1 MDVEIP
7 VLAGYLNVP
16 TQTGFS
22 LNRISKKKSCSRY
35 CLLFKASRH
44 GIARLEIC
52 ENKDDKNPKIF
63 TLENCVKIT
72 QEPPPANLIQIVKRN
87 GQLTLNTNSDEE
99 LKDWVTALQM
109 VAFCDISGM
118 HAAHGA
124 IEEDNDLYCS
134 SFDGLFIITLIPSEA
149 SIRCNIEPRTYMLQM
164 TPTELQ
170 LKSEDL
176 NVTIA
181 MWPYRFIR
189 KYGYRDGKFTFEA
202 GRKCTTG
209 EGVFTLDHTNP
220 QELFRC
226 MSAKMKS
233 MKKLISG
240 DSLSSIECNENQF
253 SAAAGMEPGSRSP
266 LPPSPSSNP
275 HGGEFEINSTQSCI
289 SLRGFISS
297 NDSLNNFSS
306 NGSINVSL
314 SVPSTQSSQSQS
326 QLQSQSQT
334 QSQLKHIPNKP
345 PRKLPSPLDKLTTTT
360 GTAIGTVAGGASA
373 AAAAA
378 AAAALQ
384 TQCDNNKYK
393 NLVKYEPV
401 AITTSSA
408 SDANSK
414 NSGGGSAVILK
425 PSSPAPELLLHH
437 HHPPDLPLRNESCG
451 GGKLLTVERDYECIE
466 NITDAWKTRGVGD
479 VRHCE
484 RIPSATL
491 SCDTDF
497 VRQRSQA
504 KRKDASNG
512 GNSGTSTPKI
522 IDIDIGEG
530 LGAGCAGGGGGG
542 VLVSPDANYDRLDFL
557 SPNNKTSSGYKTI
570 VNLNLPANRLLRCS
584 PPPPNE
590 YELIASPDTES
601 FRKADDSHLGYGV
614 LRKANNN
621 TANSSN
627 NNNNNNSSNTN
638 NNNLSNNNNNIALP
652 ANNISAD
659 ICLARGVA
667 TPPST
672 PLTATTP
679 TSTSTGIATTTNN
692 KNEAALDH
700 RSYNGLNYTI
710 VSKPKRV

>member
-22 LNRISKKKSCSRY
+22 LNRISKKKACSRY

-44 GIARLEIC
+44 GIARLEMC
-52 ENKDDKNPKIF
+52 ESKEDRNPKIF
-63 TLENCVKIT
+63 TLEKCVKIT
-72 QEPPPANLIQIVKRN
+72 QEPPPDRLIHIVKHHVT
-87 GQLTLNTNSDEE
+87 LTLSTSSEE
-99 LKDWVTALQM
+99 DLKDWITALQT
-109 VAFCDISGM
+109 VAFPDTSPSGGI
-118 HAAHGA
+118 GA

-149 SIRCNIEPRTYMLQM
+149 SIRCCIEPKTYMLQM

-176 NVTIA
+176 GATIA

-220 QELFRC
+220 QEVFRC

-240 DSLSSIECNENQF
+240 DSSLATLECGENQF

-297 NDSLNNFSS
+297 NDSLNNF
-306 NGSINVSL
+306 GAAATPAGGITL
-314 SVPSTQSSQSQS
+314 TVPSANSSSSQANNSS
-326 QLQSQSQT
+326 SS
-334 QSQLKHIPNKP
+334 SSKHIPNKP
-345 PRKLPSPLDKLTTTT
+345 PRKLGGVSPTTSQHCDKYRS
-360 GTAIGTVAGGASA
+360 I
-373 AAAAA
+373 
-378 AAAALQ
+378 
-384 TQCDNNKYK
+384 
-393 NLVKYEPV
+393 VKYEPV
-401 AITTSSA
+401 AITT
-408 SDANSK
+408 
-414 NSGGGSAVILK
+414 I
-425 PSSPAPELLLHH
+425 SSPSAIACDAAKPLESGSSSESPGIIQPSPDDL
-437 HHPPDLPLRNESCG
+437 PPDLPLRNESVAKMG
-451 GGKLLTVERDYECIE
+451 APPPERDYECIE
-466 NITDAWKTRGVGD
+466 NITEAWRTRGVGD

-484 RIPSATL
+484 RMPPIL
-491 SCDTDF
+491 CDNSEF
-497 VRQRSQA
+497 VRQSC
-504 KRKDASNG
+504 
-512 GNSGTSTPKI
+512 TPKI

-530 LGAGCAGGGGGG
+530 ISTSL
-542 VLVSPDANYDRLDFL
+542 SESNYDRLDFL

-570 VNLNLPANRLLRCS
+570 VNVTLPANRGRCS

-614 LRKANNN
+614 LRKAS
-621 TANSSN
+621 TTTT
-627 NNNNNNSSNTN
+627 TN
-638 NNNLSNNNNNIALP
+638 NNNLGISNC
-652 ANNISAD
+652 NIS
-659 ICLARGVA
+659 GGSSNSA
-667 TPPST
+667 TSNKSS
-672 PLTATTP
+672 LETAA
-679 TSTSTGIATTTNN
+679 I
-692 KNEAALDH
+692 DH

>member
-22 LNRISKKKSCSRY
+22 LNRISKKKTCGRY

-44 GIARLEIC
+44 GIARLEIG
-52 ENKDDKNPKIF
+52 ESKDDKNPKIF
-63 TLENCVKIT
+63 VLGDCVKIT
-72 QEPPPANLIQIVKRN
+72 KEAANNLIHIVKHN
-87 GQLTLNTNSDEE
+87 GTLALNTNGDEE
-99 LKDWVTALQM
+99 LKDWLKALQT
-109 VAFCDISGM
+109 VAFCDTNTG
-118 HAAHGA
+118 HHGTNHGSHGAA

-134 SFDGLFIITLIPSEA
+134 SFDGLFMITLIPSEA
-149 SIRCNIEPRTYMLQM
+149 SIRCNIEPKTYMLQM

-220 QELFRC
+220 QEVFRC

-233 MKKLISG
+233 MKKLINGS
-240 DSLSSIECNENQF
+240 DSLSSIECVENQF
-253 SAAAGMEPGSRSP
+253 SAVAGMEPGSRSP

-275 HGGEFEINSTQSCI
+275 LNAAEFEINSTQSCI

-297 NDSLNNFSS
+297 NDSLNNFSANNS
-306 NGSINVSL
+306 GAGGVGGGVTAAAAN
-314 SVPSTQSSQSQS
+314 
-326 QLQSQSQT
+326 
-334 QSQLKHIPNKP
+334 KHIPNKP
-345 PRKLPSPLDKLTTTT
+345 PRKLPNPVP
-360 GTAIGTVAGGASA
+360 VAPPH
-373 AAAAA
+373 
-378 AAAALQ
+378 
-384 TQCDNNKYK
+384 CDKYK
-393 NLVKYEPV
+393 NIVKYEPV
-401 AITTSSA
+401 AITTSSPA
-408 SDANSK
+408 DAT
-414 NSGGGSAVILK
+414 GSAVILK
-425 PSSPAPELLLHH
+425 PGSPDSLHRAS
-437 HHPPDLPLRNESCG
+437 PPDLPLRNESVI
-451 GGKLLTVERDYECIE
+451 KPLMERDYECIE

-484 RIPSATL
+484 RIPSIL
-491 SCDTDF
+491 CDSGDF
-497 VRQRSQA
+497 VRQQQRD
-504 KRKDASNG
+504 KRLTPTAG
-512 GNSGTSTPKI
+512 TPKI

-530 LGAGCAGGGGGG
+530 NGSALPLPLPPPPSSSIVG
-542 VLVSPDANYDRLDFL
+542 VLVSSTPPDANYDRLDFL

-570 VNLNLPANRLLRCS
+570 VNVTLPVNRL

-614 LRKANNN
+614 LRKSSTSNTTTTNNN
-621 TANSSN
+621 NNNNNQNHTNNNNNHNSTNSTTATSTTSVGICISSSSN
-627 NNNNNNSSNTN
+627 NNNNNNESSSISSSISSSN
-638 NNNLSNNNNNIALP
+638 S
-652 ANNISAD
+652 
-659 ICLARGVA
+659 V
-667 TPPST
+667 ST
-672 PLTATTP
+672 
-679 TSTSTGIATTTNN
+679 
-692 KNEAALDH
+692 ALDH

>member
-22 LNRISKKKSCSRY
+22 LNRISKKKACSRY

-44 GIARLEIC
+44 GIARLEMC
-52 ENKDDKNPKIF
+52 ESKEDRNPKIF

-72 QEPPPANLIQIVKRN
+72 QEPPPERLIHIVKRH
-87 GQLTLNTNSDEE
+87 GTLTLSTGSEEE
-99 LKDWVTALQM
+99 LKDWITALQT
-109 VAFCDISGM
+109 VAFCDTSPAGGIG
-118 HAAHGA
+118 GA

-149 SIRCNIEPRTYMLQM
+149 SIRCSIEPKTYMLQM

-176 NVTIA
+176 GATIA

-209 EGVFTLDHTNP
+209 EGVFVLDHTNP
-220 QELFRC
+220 QEVFRC

-240 DSLSSIECNENQF
+240 DTTSSTLSTLECGENQF

-297 NDSLNNFSS
+297 NDSLNNFASIAG
-306 NGSINVSL
+306 GSATPGSGGASVTL
-314 SVPSTQSSQSQS
+314 SVPNTG
-326 QLQSQSQT
+326 
-334 QSQLKHIPNKP
+334 KHIPNKP
-345 PRKLPSPLDKLTTTT
+345 PRKLGVSPTTTI
-360 GTAIGTVAGGASA
+360 AHAASN
-373 AAAAA
+373 
-378 AAAALQ
+378 Q
-384 TQCDNNKYK
+384 QQHCDKYR
-393 NLVKYEPV
+393 NIVKYEPV
-401 AITTSSA
+401 AITTSSPA
-408 SDANSK
+408 SD
-414 NSGGGSAVILK
+414 SAVILK
-425 PSSPAPELLLHH
+425 PLETVDPDPL
-437 HHPPDLPLRNESCG
+437 PPVLPIRNESTAKG
-451 GGKLLTVERDYECIE
+451 VQSTERDYECIE
-466 NITDAWKTRGVGD
+466 NITDAWRTRGVGD

-484 RIPSATL
+484 RMPIL
-491 SCDTDF
+491 CDTSEF
-497 VRQRSQA
+497 VRQRSVA
-504 KRKDASNG
+504 NA
-512 GNSGTSTPKI
+512 TAKI

-530 LGAGCAGGGGGG
+530 APP
-542 VLVSPDANYDRLDFL
+542 VSVIGDANYDRLDFL

-570 VNLNLPANRLLRCS
+570 VNVTLPGNRIRCS

-590 YELIASPDTES
+590 YEMIASPDTES

-614 LRKANNN
+614 LRK
-621 TANSSN
+621 SS
-627 NNNNNNSSNTN
+627 
-638 NNNLSNNNNNIALP
+638 
-652 ANNISAD
+652 
-659 ICLARGVA
+659 GGG
-667 TPPST
+667 
-672 PLTATTP
+672 
-679 TSTSTGIATTTNN
+679 TGNTTTNN
-692 KNEAALDH
+692 NTLGISNSNIITSCSSSSGSGSGVATTAVNTKNNANEPTNTAIDH

>member
-22 LNRISKKKSCSRY
+22 LNRISKKKSCSRF

-87 GQLTLNTNSDEE
+87 LQLTLNTNSDDE
-99 LKDWVTALQM
+99 LRLEYALQT
-109 VAFCDISGM
+109 VAFCDNSGL
-118 HAAHGA
+118 HAAHSA

-176 NVTIA
+176 KVTIA

-189 KYGYRDGKFTFEA
+189 KYGYRDGKFQFEA

-220 QELFRC
+220 QEVFRC

-240 DSLSSIECNENQF
+240 DSLSSIECGENQF

-266 LPPSPSSNP
+266 LPPSPSSNV
-275 HGGEFEINSTQSCI
+275 HSGEFEINSTQSCI

-306 NGSINVSL
+306 NGNSGISL
-314 SVPSTQSSQSQS
+314 SVPSVQQQ
-326 QLQSQSQT
+326 QAAG
-334 QSQLKHIPNKP
+334 KHIPNKP
-345 PRKLPSPLDKLTTTT
+345 PRKLPAPLDP
-360 GTAIGTVAGGASA
+360 
-373 AAAAA
+373 
-378 AAAALQ
+378 Q
-384 TQCDNNKYK
+384 TQCDKYK

-401 AITTSSA
+401 AITTSSP

-414 NSGGGSAVILK
+414 NSGSAVILK
-425 PSSPAPELLLHH
+425 PASPDPLRNSNSVAGSGCSS
-437 HHPPDLPLRNESCG
+437 PPDLPLRNESCG
-451 GGKLLTVERDYECIE
+451 KLTMERDYESIE

-484 RIPSATL
+484 RIPSTH
-491 SCDTDF
+491 SCDADSF
-497 VRQRSQA
+497 VRQRSQS
-504 KRKDASNG
+504 KRKDLTLANSSNTSSSISGSASG
-512 GNSGTSTPKI
+512 SGSGNIINSTCTASSSSSSNTPKI

-530 LGAGCAGGGGGG
+530 VG
-542 VLVSPDANYDRLDFL
+542 VLVSPDASYDRLDFL

-570 VNLNLPANRLLRCS
+570 VNVTLPANRMRCS

-614 LRKANNN
+614 LRKSNNNNNN
-621 TANSSN
+621 TTATSNNNNNNNNIINNNNINTLPAIN
-627 NNNNNNSSNTN
+627 NNNNNNSS
-638 NNNLSNNNNNIALP
+638 SSSNNIA
-652 ANNISAD
+652 AG
-659 ICLARGVA
+659 ICV
-667 TPPST
+667 TPP
-672 PLTATTP
+672 
-679 TSTSTGIATTTNN
+679 TN
-692 KNEAALDH
+692 KSSDAALDH
-700 RSYNGLNYTI
+700 RNYNGLNYTI

>member
-99 LKDWVTALQM
+99 LKEWVTALQM
-109 VAFCDISGM
+109 VAFCDISGL

-220 QELFRC
+220 QEVFRC

-253 SAAAGMEPGSRSP
+253 SAAACMEPGSRSP

-275 HGGEFEINSTQSCI
+275 HAGEFEINSTQSCI

-306 NGSINVSL
+306 NSVSL
-314 SVPSTQSSQSQS
+314 SVPSSQQSIV
-326 QLQSQSQT
+326 
-334 QSQLKHIPNKP
+334 KHIPNKP
-345 PRKLPSPLDKLTTTT
+345 PRKLPTPLDKLTV
-360 GTAIGTVAGGASA
+360 GSVGNVTASSIAG
-373 AAAAA
+373 
-378 AAAALQ
+378 Q
-384 TQCDNNKYK
+384 TQCDKYK
-393 NLVKYEPV
+393 NIVKYEPV
-401 AITTSSA
+401 AITTSMSP

-414 NSGGGSAVILK
+414 NSGSAVILK
-425 PSSPAPELLLHH
+425 PSSPDPSSSGGS
-437 HHPPDLPLRNESCG
+437 PPDLPLRNESCA
-451 GGKLLTVERDYECIE
+451 GKLALERDYECIE

-484 RIPSATL
+484 RIPSL

-497 VRQRSQA
+497 VRQRSQ
-504 KRKDASNG
+504 RKELSSSNNNNNIS
-512 GNSGTSTPKI
+512 GNGATTPKI

-530 LGAGCAGGGGGG
+530 VG
-542 VLVSPDANYDRLDFL
+542 VGVGVGVGLIAPDANYDRLDFL

-570 VNLNLPANRLLRCS
+570 VNLTLPANRLRCS

-614 LRKANNN
+614 L
-621 TANSSN
+621 
-627 NNNNNNSSNTN
+627 
-638 NNNLSNNNNNIALP
+638 P
-652 ANNISAD
+652 D

-667 TPPST
+667 AP
-672 PLTATTP
+672 TT
-679 TSTSTGIATTTNN
+679 TTGTGAAAAATTTTAAATTTTTNKGNN
-692 KNEAALDH
+692 DAALDH